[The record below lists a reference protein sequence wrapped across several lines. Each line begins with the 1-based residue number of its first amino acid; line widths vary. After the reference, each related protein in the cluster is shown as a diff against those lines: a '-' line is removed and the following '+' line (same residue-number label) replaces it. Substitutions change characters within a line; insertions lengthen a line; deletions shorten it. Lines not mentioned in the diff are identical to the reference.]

1 MENAQGRFKID
12 FIIFVTSVQL
22 VLPKNNVYTG
32 LCTFNAMSLEKR
44 LPLVVHVI
52 FTQTCLIKTRHSGVL
67 KNSFD
72 WVCEFQNQ
80 LH

>member
-32 LCTFNAMSLEKR
+32 LSTFSAMSLEMW
-44 LPLVVHVI
+44 LPLVAPN
-52 FTQTCLIKTRHSGVL
+52 FYYNL
-67 KNSFD
+67 F
-72 WVCEFQNQ
+72 NQ
-80 LH
+80 DQALWSS

>member
-32 LCTFNAMSLEKR
+32 LSTFSAMSLEMW
-44 LPLVVHVI
+44 LPLVARN
-52 FTQTCLIKTRHSGVL
+52 FYYNL
-67 KNSFD
+67 F
-72 WVCEFQNQ
+72 NQ
-80 LH
+80 DQALWSS

>member
-1 MENAQGRFKID
+1 MCRNGKWKMENAQGRFKID

-32 LCTFNAMSLEKR
+32 LSTFNAMSLEKR

-52 FTQTCLIKTRHSGVL
+52 FT
-67 KNSFD
+67 
-72 WVCEFQNQ
+72 
-80 LH
+80 

>member
-1 MENAQGRFKID
+1 MCRNGKWKMENAQGRFKID

-52 FTQTCLIKTRHSGVL
+52 FT
-67 KNSFD
+67 
-72 WVCEFQNQ
+72 
-80 LH
+80 

>member
-52 FTQTCLIKTRHSGVL
+52 FT
-67 KNSFD
+67 
-72 WVCEFQNQ
+72 
-80 LH
+80 